1 MGHPNYMTPRGY
13 ALICAE
19 LEWLEKEERPT
30 IVAEVAYAASLG
42 DRSENAEYIYGKK
55 RLRQIDSRRRYL
67 IKRLEI
73 ARVVDPIAVVGE
85 HVRFGATVV
94 LESEDGDEVTWRLYG
109 EDEVDVQGGV
119 LSWRSPL
126 GQALQGKEEGDEVTV
141 QVPAGKRVYA
151 ILEVRYEPCPPLP
164 DPLVFS
170 R

>member
-1 MGHPNYMTPRGY
+1 MSHPNYMTPRGHTM
-13 ALICAE
+13 ICSE
-19 LEWLEKEERPT
+19 LEWLEKDERPK

-73 ARVVDPIAVVGE
+73 ARVVDPQAVVGNKI
-85 HVRFGATVV
+85 RFGATVV
-94 LESEDGDEVTWRLYG
+94 LEGEDGGQVTWRLYG
-109 EDEVDVQGGV
+109 EDEVDVAGGV
-119 LSWRSPL
+119 LSWVSPL

-141 QVPAGKRVYA
+141 HVPAGRRFFEVV
-151 ILEVRYEPCPPLP
+151 EVRYEPCHPLP